1 MTFAYHTKTLKRQ
14 TLWCFSVYRAVALG
28 VAPLISR
35 LSVSSHT
42 GAMFVS
48 PSRRSVSRT
57 RRETP
62 PASSALVSIPS
73 LSTPEKKRQLPRTE
87 MEPSA
92 ITPETSPTRFLTSE
106 LVRQTN
112 RKEAYVEI
120 RGASAAELRPSS
132 TLTTGQCFHW
142 RAVETAASLKESAW
156 GSHNATEWVGVV
168 RASSGQ
174 SVVLSILETPFSSHY
189 RVLHGPASFDYD
201 DFLRS
206 YFQLEISL
214 TALYD
219 EWSVQCPRLKKI
231 AKCIPGVRIIDQD
244 PWECLVSFICSSNNN
259 IPRIT
264 KILNALRKEYGERL
278 MAIGDDVLYS
288 FPSHEK
294 LMVKATEDDLRKKCG
309 MGYRARYLMETMQ
322 VLDSLGGEKYLQELR
337 NMNDPVEVQD
347 RLLQFCGVGRKVAD
361 CVSLFSLK
369 QCNAIPVDVHVWSIA
384 RRDYD
389 EEGLLQNAKSLSPK
403 MYHQVG
409 KVFRSRFPRKSGWA
423 HSLLFVAELPSF
435 RSALPERMIQ
445 SMDEFRA
452 QEKERKKAKRE
463 LNDR

>member
-1 MTFAYHTKTLKRQ
+1 
-14 TLWCFSVYRAVALG
+14 
-28 VAPLISR
+28 
-35 LSVSSHT
+35 
-42 GAMFVS
+42 
-48 PSRRSVSRT
+48 
-57 RRETP
+57 
-62 PASSALVSIPS
+62 
-73 LSTPEKKRQLPRTE
+73 
-87 MEPSA
+87 
-92 ITPETSPTRFLTSE
+92 
-106 LVRQTN
+106 
-112 RKEAYVEI
+112 
-120 RGASAAELRPSS
+120 
-132 TLTTGQCFHW
+132 
-142 RAVETAASLKESAW
+142 
-156 GSHNATEWVGVV
+156 
-168 RASSGQ
+168 
-174 SVVLSILETPFSSHY
+174 
-189 RVLHGPASFDYD
+189 VLHGPASFDYD

-278 MAIGDDVLYS
+278 MAIGDDALYS

-435 RSALPERMIQ
+435 RSALPERLIQ
-445 SMDEFRA
+445 SMDEVSGCGIIA
-452 QEKERKKAKRE
+452 
-463 LNDR
+463 